1 MQLGQSTSDQVR
13 EGARGLVSDQLGRPD
28 AYLVTP
34 SLINLAVDQRTIIA
48 LCEVPAQVSGPDGR
62 LGSHHR
68 TFFRSKCLQP
78 VIQAGL
84 IRMTRPSEP
93 NDRD

>member
-13 EGARGLVSDQLGRPD
+13 EGARGLVSDQPGRPD

-48 LCEVPAQVSGPDGR
+48 LCEVPRKQADLMGDWA
-62 LGSHHR
+62 R
-68 TFFRSKCLQP
+68 TPYVLS
-78 VIQAGL
+78 
-84 IRMTRPSEP
+84 
-93 NDRD
+93 